1 MRSKLDSSLNKIF
14 QPRSLGLAFK
24 FAKPSNWT
32 GDCADLQGLG
42 GYGDDGGL
50 QTIDQ
55 IKNPKPKD
63 NQPKNNKP
71 KEENL
76 NENLNKDEVDFN
88 Q

>member
-1 MRSKLDSSLNKIF
+1 MCRF
-14 QPRSLGLAFK
+14 
-24 FAKPSNWT
+24 T
-32 GDCADLQGLG
+32 GLG

>member
-1 MRSKLDSSLNKIF
+1 MCSSDLFPSHDKC
-14 QPRSLGLAFK
+14 
-24 FAKPSNWT
+24 AKPSNWT